1 MNKVFTLLKIE
12 ADERRSVVLI
22 MLLSFFLGVF
32 NGTFYIGSHSQF
44 LDTFGKDE
52 IANAYVISGVVGI
65 VMTFIYAFFQSR
77 TYYRYR
83 YLLYYSGNH
92 LGEMPEAY

>member
-44 LDTFGKDE
+44 LDTFGKEE

-65 VMTFIYAFFQSR
+65 VMTFIYAFFKLGSLFQL
-77 TYYRYR
+77 YRN
-83 YLLYYSGNH
+83 GT
-92 LGEMPEAY
+92 